1 MIRSLKYC
9 TIFILMVLS
18 FTTLAQDNS
27 LKVIV
32 KNIELVEGRLFLKL
46 SADSVE
52 FNSDKFQEAFV
63 KEKDVTAN
71 EMVFIFINLKGGTYG
86 LSVYQDLNANG
97 KLDIRK
103 FGIPAEPFAFSNDAI
118 RKFGPP
124 RFSQAKFEVRAG
136 EGHVQVLNLIYK
148 KPAKNKKDQ

>member
-52 FNSDKFQEAFV
+52 FTSEKYQEAFV
-63 KEKDVTAN
+63 KEKDVIADK
-71 EMVFIFINLKGGTYG
+71 MGFVFLNLKDGTYG
-86 LSVYQDLNANG
+86 LSVYQDLNANN

-124 RFSQAKFEVRAG
+124 KFSQAKFEIQGG
-136 EGHVQVLNLIYK
+136 EEHIQVLNLIYK
-148 KPAKNKKDQ
+148 KPAKIKKK